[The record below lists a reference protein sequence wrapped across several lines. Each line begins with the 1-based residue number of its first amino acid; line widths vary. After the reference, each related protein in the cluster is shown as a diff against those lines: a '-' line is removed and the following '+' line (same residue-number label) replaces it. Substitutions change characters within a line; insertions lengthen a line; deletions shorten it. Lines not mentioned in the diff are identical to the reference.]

1 MTAVKPA
8 TTTGFQELDTK
19 PRVTAVVA
27 RPKISRPNVK
37 RPAPLDCRSRRSSSS
52 AAALPSLSQYRG
64 DGRNVFLLHLI
75 AVRL

>member
-52 AAALPSLSQYRG
+52 SAAALPSLSQYR